1 MIRFLHTSD
10 WQLGMTRRFLSEEAQ
25 ARYTQAR
32 FDAIRTMGRIAKEKE
47 CQFML
52 VCGDSFESNQV
63 DRKTVARAIEA
74 FKDVTV
80 PAYLLPGNHDPLN
93 AASVYRSSTFIEKKP
108 AYVHI
113 IENAEPIKI
122 SDVCELVGAPWLS
135 KRPNGN
141 PIVELLNALPP
152 AGSMKRICMGHG
164 IVDLFTPDREAQNV
178 IAVAKLEASISEGKV
193 HFIALG
199 DRHSLTK
206 VGSSDRIWYSGT
218 PEATDFREDH
228 SGFCSVVNL
237 EGDSVIT
244 EEVKIGHWNF
254 IENLVDLNTEADIE
268 SLRKSL
274 EDIPNRERS
283 IVKLD
288 LKGSITLS
296 MYEVLQNIL
305 LAAKEVLAGSV
316 INEDNILVIPNDTD
330 FTTLGLSGFAD
341 TTVQRLRQMI
351 NQGGPQSAVARDA
364 FMLLL
369 RLIKE
374 AA

>member
-1 MIRFLHTSD
+1 M
-10 WQLGMTRRFLSEEAQ
+10 
-25 ARYTQAR
+25 
-32 FDAIRTMGRIAKEKE
+32 
-47 CQFML
+47 
-52 VCGDSFESNQV
+52 
-63 DRKTVARAIEA
+63 
-74 FKDVTV
+74 
-80 PAYLLPGNHDPLN
+80 
-93 AASVYRSSTFIEKKP
+93 
-108 AYVHI
+108 
-113 IENAEPIKI
+113 
-122 SDVCELVGAPWLS
+122 
-135 KRPNGN
+135 
-141 PIVELLNALPP
+141 
-152 AGSMKRICMGHG
+152 
-164 IVDLFTPDREAQNV
+164 
-178 IAVAKLEASISEGKV
+178 
-193 HFIALG
+193 
-199 DRHSLTK
+199 
-206 VGSSDRIWYSGT
+206 
-218 PEATDFREDH
+218 
-228 SGFCSVVNL
+228 
-237 EGDSVIT
+237 
-244 EEVKIGHWNF
+244 KIGHWNF

>member
-10 WQLGMTRRFLSEEAQ
+10 WQLGMTRRFLSEDSQ

-32 FDAIRTMGRIAKEKE
+32 FDAIRAIGRIAKEKE

-74 FKDVTV
+74 FKEVAV
-80 PAYLLPGNHDPLN
+80 PSYLLPGNHDPLN
-93 AASVYRSSTFIEKKP
+93 AASVYHSSTFIEKKP
-108 AYVHI
+108 AHLHI
-113 IENAEPIKI
+113 IENTKPIKV
-122 SDVCELVGAPWLS
+122 SEDCELVGAPWLS

-141 PIVELLNALPP
+141 PIVDLLNTLPP
-152 AGSMKRICMGHG
+152 TGTVKRICIGHG
-164 IVDLFTPDREAQNV
+164 IIDLFSPEKEAENV
-178 IAVAKLEASISEGKV
+178 IAVAKLEAAISEGRV
-193 HFIALG
+193 HFVALG

-206 VGSSDRIWYSGT
+206 VGSSERIWYSGT
-218 PEATDFREDH
+218 PESTDFRENH
-228 SGFCSVVNL
+228 SGFCSVVSID
-237 EGDSVIT
+237 GDRVST

-254 IENLVDLNTEADIE
+254 IEELVDLNTEADIE

-283 IVKLD
+283 IVKLE

-296 MYEVLQNIL
+296 LYGVLQNIL

-316 INEDNILVIPNDTD
+316 INEDNILVIPNDMD

-341 TTVQRLRQMI
+341 TTVQRLREMI
-351 NQGGPQSAVARDA
+351 SQGGPQSAVSRNA